1 MKIDDT
7 SRLKESGIGPLR
19 ENLSTLSIK
28 VMTSKIGAISKLA
41 SIVMTSN
48 KFLKV

>member
-7 SRLKESGIGPLR
+7 SRLKESGIGTLKK
-19 ENLSTLSIK
+19 NLSKLSIK
-28 VMTSKIGAISKLA
+28 VMTSKIGAISKSA

-48 KFLKV
+48 KF